1 MNVKKNYLILILF
14 SVSITFET
22 VKNLDIEK
30 FMGKWY
36 VIAAIPTFV
45 EKNCQDA
52 YDIYTLNEDGT
63 IDIKYFADKNGSPF
77 EISQKGTVI
86 DTVNYSKWKIT
97 FPDYWIPFFSSPYE
111 VIILEEVNYNYMVVG
126 YPGNSYGWIMARSPL
141 MENETFE
148 KIMLEL
154 VTDFGYERDKFQIIK
169 HTKNNAN

>member
-1 MNVKKNYLILILF
+1 MNIKKNYLILLLF
-14 SVSITFET
+14 SVSLTFET

-63 IDIKYFADKNGSPF
+63 VDIKYFADKNGSPF
-77 EISQKGTVI
+77 EISQKGTII
-86 DTVNYSKWKIT
+86 DTVNNSKWKIT

-154 VTDFGYERDKFQIIK
+154 VDDFGYEREKFQIIK
-169 HTKNNAN
+169 HTKNNIN

>member
-1 MNVKKNYLILILF
+1 MNVKKNYLILLLF
-14 SVSITFET
+14 SVSLTFET

-63 IDIKYFADKNGSPF
+63 VDIKYFADKNGSPF

-154 VTDFGYERDKFQIIK
+154 VADFGYERDKFQIIK